1 MWYWKGPG
9 FSGPGAPT
17 RVLQFDEEEI
27 INEINAIQP
36 DHVGSV

>member
-1 MWYWKGPG
+1 MGHWKGPG
-9 FSGPGAPT
+9 ISGFGTPT
-17 RVLQFDEEEI
+17 RVLQMDKDEI